1 MGVISLKHKFIA
13 IMTAISLLILNIAI
27 QPVLATQVTNKINVS
42 SALVRNTMKVQLM
55 EQDFQLK
62 QKKQADQAKLKA
74 IKIKQQQWN
83 QMEQKQAIQRAQK
96 AKQAIAQAPKPQ
108 IRTINKGTFKVS
120 FYDPAVL
127 GSRLGYHG
135 VAANLNIFPR
145 GTRLRITLSNGMV
158 LYRVVNDTGSFAY
171 SNPRQ
176 LDVAMPNSQ
185 IPAAGILYASVEVIY

>member
-1 MGVISLKHKFIA
+1 
-13 IMTAISLLILNIAI
+13 MTAISLLILNIAI
-27 QPVLATQVTNKINVS
+27 QPVLATQVTNKINIS

-62 QKKQADQAKLKA
+62 QKKQAKLKA

-83 QMEQKQAIQRAQK
+83 QMEQKQAMQRAQK

-108 IRTINKGTFKVS
+108 IRTVNKGTFKVS

-127 GSRLGYHG
+127 GSRIGYHG

>member
-27 QPVLATQVTNKINVS
+27 QPVLATQVTNKINIS

-55 EQDFQLK
+55 EQDFQL
-62 QKKQADQAKLKA
+62 KQADQAKLKA

-83 QMEQKQAIQRAQK
+83 QMEQKQAMQRAQK

-108 IRTINKGTFKVS
+108 IRTVNKGTFKVS